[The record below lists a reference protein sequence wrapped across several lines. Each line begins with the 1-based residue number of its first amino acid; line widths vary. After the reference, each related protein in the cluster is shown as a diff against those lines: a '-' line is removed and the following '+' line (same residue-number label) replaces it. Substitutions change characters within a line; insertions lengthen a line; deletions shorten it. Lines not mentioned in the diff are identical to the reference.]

1 MYIDKALKILMEK
14 YPDYTDVIIGLSF
27 TRLPFADDFR
37 DCVGLKNVADFIKA
51 SYEQMKMF

>member
-37 DCVGLKNVADFIKA
+37 DSVGLKNDADFIKA
-51 SYEQMKMF
+51 LLP

>member
-1 MYIDKALKILMEK
+1 MYIDKALEILMEK

-37 DCVGLKNVADFIKA
+37 DSVGLKNVADFIKA